1 MYYGF
6 DIGGTKIAFAVYDE
20 NFTLCHQEKMRTP
33 KDDYAAILQM
43 LQEKVLQAD
52 ALFGVKGSVGIG
64 FPGVINCHDRS
75 LVVVNLP
82 ALHGKHFARDLGE
95 ILGREVE
102 IDNDAN
108 CFLWSEVHQGAADG
122 TACALGVTLGTGVGG
137 AVYSHG
143 RIWHGKNFMAGEIG
157 HITLPA
163 TLFTKY
169 FTLPLVTCGCS
180 RSACFETYASGSG
193 LERLYLHFSG
203 TAASGEQIVERFHAG
218 EPAAL
223 TCVDCWLDILAA
235 GLGSACLL
243 LDPDVIVLGGGLCE
257 FSELY
262 QQLPARLPANLLPKV
277 APPVIRQA
285 QFNAAG
291 GVRGAAL
298 LHVLAKSRE
307 GALS

>member
-20 NFTLCHQEKMRTP
+20 NFTLCHQERMSTP
-33 KDDYAAILQM
+33 KDDYAAILHM
-43 LQEKVLQAD
+43 LEQKVLQAD
-52 ALFGVKGSVGIG
+52 AQFSAVGTVGIG
-64 FPGVINCHDRS
+64 FPGVINCHDGS

-82 ALHGKHFARDLGE
+82 ALHGKHFAADLGKLLNRK
-95 ILGREVE
+95 IL

-108 CFLWSEVHQGAADG
+108 CFLWSEVHQGAAEG
-122 TACALGVTLGTGVGG
+122 ASCALGVTLGTGVGG
-137 AVYSHG
+137 AIYSHG
-143 RIWHGKNFMAGEIG
+143 HILHGKNFMTGEIG

-163 TLFTKY
+163 TIFAKY
-169 FTLPLVTCGCS
+169 PSLPFATCGCG
-180 RSACFETYASGSG
+180 RTACFETYASGTG

-203 TAASGEQIVERFHAG
+203 NAASGEQIVERFHER

-257 FSELY
+257 FAEIY

-277 APPVIRQA
+277 AAPAIFQA
-285 QFNAAG
+285 KFNAAG

-298 LHVLAKSRE
+298 LPLAPKNRE
-307 GALS
+307 GSLS

>member
-20 NFTLCHQEKMRTP
+20 NFTLCHQERMSTP
-33 KDDYAAILQM
+33 KDDYSAILHM
-43 LQEKVLQAD
+43 LQQKVLQAD
-52 ALFGVKGSVGIG
+52 AQFGGAGTVGIG
-64 FPGVINCHDRS
+64 FPGVINCHDGS

-82 ALHGKHFARDLGE
+82 ALHGKHLALDLGE
-95 ILGREVE
+95 MLGRKVL

-108 CFLWSEVHQGAADG
+108 CFLWSEVHQGSADG
-122 TACALGVTLGTGVGG
+122 ASCALGVTLGTGGGG
-137 AVYSHG
+137 AIYTNAT
-143 RIWHGKNFMAGEIG
+143 ILHGKNFMAGEIG

-163 TLFTKY
+163 TVLAKY
-169 FTLPLVTCGCS
+169 PALPFVTCGCG
-180 RSACFETYASGSG
+180 RVACFETYASGTG

-203 TAASGEQIVERFHAG
+203 ASASGEQIVERFYAR

-223 TCVDCWLDILAA
+223 ACVDCWLDILAA
-235 GLGSACLL
+235 GLANASLL

-257 FSELY
+257 FSEIY

-277 APPVIRQA
+277 APPAVLQA
-285 QFNAAG
+285 KFNAAG

-298 LHVLAKSRE
+298 LHFAVKNCE
-307 GALS
+307 GLL